1 MVRRTAQTP
10 THRFNIT
17 IGAQGAHPLQGEV
30 DMRIRTLMAALALML
45 VASAAQ
51 AHVSV
56 RPRESKPGATEQ
68 YIVRVPTE
76 GKVATTSVEVDI
88 PQGVMVD
95 SVEPVDGV
103 NADTK
108 REGGRI
114 VSITW
119 TIAIEPGAN
128 REFTFTAKN
137 PSEGTDIPWKAH
149 QRYADGTS
157 SEWIGAAGTRQPAP
171 VTKLNAGQ

>member
-1 MVRRTAQTP
+1 M
-10 THRFNIT
+10 
-17 IGAQGAHPLQGEV
+17 LL
-30 DMRIRTLMAALALML
+30 RTLIAAFTFALT
-45 VASAAQ
+45 ASIAQ

-56 RPRESKPGATEQ
+56 RPRESKPGATEK

-76 GKVATTSVEVDI
+76 GTVATASVEVDI
-88 PQGVMVD
+88 PQGVMVG

-103 NADTK
+103 KADMK
-108 REGGRI
+108 QEGGRI

-119 TIAIEPGAN
+119 TVAIEPGAN

-137 PSEGTDIPWKAH
+137 PSEGTDITWKAH

-157 SEWIGAAGTRQPAP
+157 SEWVGVAGTRQPAA
-171 VTKLNAGQ
+171 VTKLTAGGAGQ